1 MCVASSRIHWNIF
14 FNETHHA
21 VTQYIWLP
29 LLPRNKMRRDELF
42 VAAVEILET
51 FGFIPDSK
59 SASDIVPVPG
69 GEWQK
74 LFQYGDVLTIQKLHQ
89 LNPGVMKK
97 ITHIGK
103 ELDSKTLYYFI
114 KRTSFL
120 RKMDLQMCT
129 TGCDGQRVPGKLP
142 QV

>member
-1 MCVASSRIHWNIF
+1 
-14 FNETHHA
+14 
-21 VTQYIWLP
+21 
-29 LLPRNKMRRDELF
+29 MRRDELF

-103 ELDSKTLYYFI
+103 ELDSKTLYFLLNDTCIKNHDYLHENIHRLQLMYKIYFDGFI
-114 KRTSFL
+114 DACASVIGVKRVGIDLRRAGGKITKMSF
-120 RKMDLQMCT
+120 
-129 TGCDGQRVPGKLP
+129 
-142 QV
+142 